1 MSCNILET
9 RNELSRKELYSGPR
23 RRNIRKER
31 EGERE
36 REIRIASSPAPPI
49 FRSCRVYARG
59 RGRTWPSRTAS
70 DRPPQW
76 TVFRSACAIDTR
88 SLALSV
94 DHSSS
99 RYLATP
105 RTQVRSPV
113 LRKVFRDGS
122 ASRAR
127 STVTRVTPSVSV
139 LRFVFPA
146 VVVHFLSSS
155 GRNFNDNL
163 DFAPI
168 LNVDHRG
175 CKRVSSPPPFSGV
188 RIEGESLLCLH
199 ANVSFCMKHL
209 CKTIIISGN
218 RRDYSPTA
226 NGEQPLRSW
235 SSNER
240 IIRDNW
246 RSL

>member
-1 MSCNILET
+1 MCLSVVVQHLG
-9 RNELSRKELYSGPR
+9 NE
-23 RRNIRKER
+23 ER
-31 EGERE
+31 AVTKGALFRTATTQHSQRERGRERE
-36 REIRIASSPAPPI
+36 RDTHRIITGATDFSFVS
-49 FRSCRVYARG
+49 RL
-59 RGRTWPSRTAS
+59 RTAS